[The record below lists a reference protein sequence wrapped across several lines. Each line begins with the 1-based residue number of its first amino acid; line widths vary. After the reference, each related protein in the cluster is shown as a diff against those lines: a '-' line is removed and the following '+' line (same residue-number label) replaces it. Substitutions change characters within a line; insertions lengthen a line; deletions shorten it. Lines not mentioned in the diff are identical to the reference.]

1 MQTIRVAIVDD
12 VPEIREVLN
21 LYVESLSGLEL
32 VGEAING
39 AEALELVARTEP
51 DVVLM
56 DLQMPVLDGIEATV
70 ALRESYPKLTI
81 IALTT
86 FVDHYYVT
94 GALRAGVHG
103 YLLKNSSPS
112 QVDTA
117 IRAALEGR
125 TLIDRRALAS
135 LVASMNAA
143 DYPQGDPW
151 AQLSKDEQT
160 IVKLVCWGKT
170 DQEIADQL
178 DSSLPSMKRQLNSIY
193 NTLGINTRLQ
203 ILVEAGRYNFPI
215 FD

>member
-12 VPEIREVLN
+12 VPEIREILS
-21 LYVESLSGLEL
+21 LYVESLDGLEL
-32 VGEAING
+32 VGEATNG

-56 DLQMPVLDGIEATV
+56 DLQMPVLDGIEATT
-70 ALRESYPKLTI
+70 ALRESYPELAI

-86 FVDHYYVT
+86 FVDHHYVT

-151 AQLSKDEQT
+151 STLTSQEQA
-160 IVKLVCWGKT
+160 IVKLICLGKT
-170 DQEIADQL
+170 NQEIANQL
-178 DSSLPSMKRQLNSIY
+178 HYSLSSVKNQLTSIY
-193 NTLGINTRLQ
+193 RTLGIRNRLQ